1 MTGSHPERSPDTA
14 RLRGRES
21 PRSIRKS
28 LVHRLRL
35 AGLWVFCGLL
45 LLVCAPTQ
53 GHTKKKPAVSPPQ
66 TQTSHP
72 KAAPKDVLHEN
83 DERVFQDYTLR
94 IAHVL
99 DDDGSHG
106 TFEVFKHGE
115 KVYTLSGNRLFFGH
129 VYSDEP
135 ALDNDLIAIGKDIT
149 GNGVPNLVVSEWSG
163 GAHCCFVFHVYELG
177 PSFREVASIDA
188 GHGDFSHF
196 ANLDHGNSLEFVTA
210 DWTFAYWRTGFA
222 QSPAPQVILRF
233 KEGAYG
239 LAIDLMRKSK
249 PTQETLT
256 AEARKVRSDPS
267 WTQKEQPPA
276 LWDYMLQLIY
286 GGNGSMAR
294 EFLDKAW
301 PLSIAGKE
309 EFYQDFRTTLSHSPY
324 WKALLELNGG
334 HLN

>member
-1 MTGSHPERSPDTA
+1 MRRFSLSCLGIFCGVLSLVCTPTQAHPKTKPA
-14 RLRGRES
+14 PPA
-21 PRSIRKS
+21 PRS
-28 LVHRLRL
+28 
-35 AGLWVFCGLL
+35 
-45 LLVCAPTQ
+45 
-53 GHTKKKPAVSPPQ
+53 Q
-66 TQTSHP
+66 TTLP
-72 KAAPKDVLHEN
+72 KTTPVPKDVLHEN
-83 DERVFQDYTLR
+83 DERVFGDYRVR
-94 IAHVL
+94 IAHIL

-106 TFEVFKHGE
+106 SFEVFKNGE
-115 KVYTLSGNRLFFGH
+115 KVYTLSGNRFFFGH
-129 VYSDEP
+129 VYSDEST
-135 ALDNDLIAIGKDIT
+135 LDNDLVAIGKDIT

-177 PSFREVASIDA
+177 ESFREVASIDA
-188 GHGDFSHF
+188 GHGDLSHF
-196 ANLDHGNSLEFVTA
+196 ANLDRGGSLEFVTA
-210 DWTFAYWRTGFA
+210 DWTFAYWRAGFA

-239 LAIDLMRKSK
+239 LAADLMRKSK

-276 LWDYMLQLIY
+276 LWDYLLQLIY
-286 GGNGSMAR
+286 GGNGSLAR

-301 PLSIAGKE
+301 PLSISGKE

-324 WKALLELNGG
+324 WKEILELNDG